1 MASAKTTSRRQDVAE
16 RRPVM
21 EQTMMKRSR
30 STRVLDVLVL
40 LASLAIIALSVML
53 MVRGGTFV
61 IPLSEDERL
70 SWHLVRSTGVVAYVM
85 LLCSTVWGLVIS
97 AQFVRDWSPG
107 PVSLTMHSTLSWLAV
122 ALALAHALLLLFDR
136 FYTYTLADLFVPF
149 IGPYRP
155 EAVGLGTL
163 AFWVLLVVSLS
174 FPLRK
179 RMGHARWKLLHYAS
193 YAAFGMVSLHGLL
206 AGTEGEALGFRVL
219 IGGGLAAVLALT
231 SMRVSRARAK
241 VAAA

>member
-1 MASAKTTSRRQDVAE
+1 
-16 RRPVM
+16 
-21 EQTMMKRSR
+21 MKQPR
-30 STRVLDVLVL
+30 STRALDVLVL
-40 LASLAIIALSVML
+40 LASAAIIALSVLL
-53 MVRGGTFV
+53 MARSGTFN
-61 IPLSEDERL
+61 ISLSDDSRL
-70 SWHLVRSTGVVAYVM
+70 SWHLVRSTGVVAYI
-85 LLCSTVWGLVIS
+85 LLLTSTVWGLVIS

-107 PVSLTMHSTLSWLAV
+107 PVSLTMHSTLSWLSL
-122 ALALAHALLLLFDR
+122 ALALAHALLLLLDR

-179 RMGHARWKLLHYAS
+179 RMGYGRWKLLHYAS

-206 AGTEGEALGFRVL
+206 AGTEGEALGFRLL

-231 SMRVSRARAK
+231 SVRVSRARARK
-241 VAAA
+241 AD